1 MWWRSARSGAL
12 SAALAASFLAAPPE
26 HTSRPL
32 PLPLPAGELREYVG
46 EEVNVRSLTPCA
58 DPMRYCT
65 VRALPEFQ
73 ALGKRLGKAMAAV
86 AKGVAALGVEVS
98 GR

>member
-1 MWWRSARSGAL
+1 MA
-12 SAALAASFLAAPPE
+12 
-26 HTSRPL
+26 
-32 PLPLPAGELREYVG
+32 

-98 GR
+98 WR